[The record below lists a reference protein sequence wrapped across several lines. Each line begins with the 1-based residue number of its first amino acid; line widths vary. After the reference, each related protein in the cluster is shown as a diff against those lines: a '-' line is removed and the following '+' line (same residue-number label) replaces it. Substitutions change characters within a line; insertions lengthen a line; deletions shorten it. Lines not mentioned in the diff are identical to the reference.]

1 MEEGEG
7 EVNSDGDGKNA
18 VTEEDVVSKIADLAV

>member
-1 MEEGEG
+1 MEEG

>member
-7 EVNSDGDGKNA
+7 EVNSDGDGENV